1 MGRPILVVDA
11 NKEQCKALCA
21 ILEDEQYRAI
31 PFNSLVN
38 LEEEIQEN
46 ACQVVILDLDTLS
59 VDDRFITKLRRKNP
73 GLPIMGLSSR
83 PFHPELKEAMSTH
96 ICACLGKPPDL
107 DELIYCVKAF
117 CEDRLNSGEGLK
129 EGGPGHVQ

>member
-11 NKEQCKALCA
+11 NKEQCKELCA
-21 ILEDEQYRAI
+21 VLEGEHYRAI

-38 LEEEIQEN
+38 LEEEIQVS

-59 VDDRFITKLRRKNP
+59 VDDRFITKLRRNNP
-73 GLPIMGLSSR
+73 GLPIMALSSR

-107 DELIYCVKAF
+107 EELIYCVRAF
-117 CEDRLNSGEGLK
+117 CGDRFNSGEVLK
-129 EGGPGHVQ
+129 EEEPGHA